1 MENETLS
8 VSAGRKRGRP
18 VGADSE
24 QTRRT
29 VLAAAR
35 DIIAER
41 GYQATTFQQIAQR
54 AGVSRPTL
62 HYYFAT
68 REDLYDALLADVC
81 ERLGRCAAAAAGQ
94 DSLRGQLAAFMAEMN
109 RLAVAEPAMMKLV
122 VTARIDHH
130 GARIGTGEGRGAA
143 TDIVSTVHDFYDAVV
158 LAAAARGELPAGHDP
173 HAVADMLAAVFW
185 GLGFHA
191 RMLTA
196 DIGVDGVPEVARQ
209 LLSVLDSGLLD
220 GALRAPADA

>member
-81 ERLGRCAAAAAGQ
+81 ERLDGCATAAARE
-94 DSLRGQLAAFMAEMN
+94 DSLRRQLASFMAEMN

-130 GARIGTGEGRGAA
+130 HDREGARHRHRTA
-143 TDIVSTVHDFYDAVV
+143 TDIVSTVHGFYDTVV
-158 LAAAARGELPAGHDP
+158 VAAAARGELPAGTDP

-191 RMLTA
+191 RMLRPDT
-196 DIGVDGVPEVARQ
+196 GPDGVPEVARQ
-209 LLSVLDSGLLD
+209 LLAVLDSGLLD
-220 GALRAPADA
+220 GALGAPADA